1 MERKVTK
8 LEACHVQVDV
18 VVDEKSWKDAQQA
31 SFKKLAKEVE
41 VDGFRKGNAPD
52 HIARKHIDQGKMLDN
67 AINALLPG
75 IYREI
80 MEQDKI
86 EPYAQ
91 PKVDVTKISDTNLE
105 ARFVIVTAP
114 EVKLGQYKGLSIG
127 KKEAKVS
134 AKEVNEAIDE
144 LRKQNASLIV
154 KEGPAA
160 SGDTVVMDFVGM
172 IDGKAFEGGSAQNYE
187 LELGSG
193 SFIPGFEDQLVG
205 TKAGE
210 HKDVNVTFPES
221 YGAPEL
227 AGKPAVFGCDVH
239 EVKEK
244 KFPELDD
251 EFVKDLGI
259 KDVETVA
266 ALKENKKNELLVN
279 KTNQAKSEYLNKLYD
294 EIAKGSKIAIAE
306 EMIES
311 DADRNMQ
318 DMERRMQQ
326 SGLTLDQYLGYIGQ
340 KKEDFVAKL
349 REDAKRN
356 ITNYFMLEAI
366 GAAEKI
372 TVSDEDVDF
381 EIAKIA
387 SENDTTV
394 EEINKVLDSRN
405 QRAQFK
411 NNLRLTRI
419 EDFLYENN
427 D

>member
-80 MEQDKI
+80 MEQDRI

-105 ARFVIVTAP
+105 VRFVIVTAP

-127 KKEAKVS
+127 KKEVKVS

-244 KFPELDD
+244 KLPELND
-251 EFVKDLGI
+251 EFAKELNKGY
-259 KDVETVA
+259 ETVE
-266 ALKENKKNELLVN
+266 ALKEGTKKDLL
-279 KTNQAKSEYLNKLYD
+279 AKKEQEAKREYLEKLYA
-294 EIAKGSKIAIAE
+294 EIAKNSKIEIPHEMVE
-306 EMIES
+306 EQ
-311 DADRNMQ
+311 AQNMRKDLEQ
-318 DMERRMQQ
+318 RMSQ
-326 SGLTLDQYLGYIGQ
+326 SGLTLEQYLGFLGQ
-340 KKEDFVAKL
+340 KEEEFMAKL
-349 REDAKRN
+349 EEDAKRD
-356 ITNYFMLEAI
+356 ITNYFILEEVGKKEDLELTDADLEFEF
-366 GAAEKI
+366 AKMAEQYNMKI
-372 TVSDEDVDF
+372 EDIKKALEKQMD
-381 EIAKIA
+381 
-387 SENDTTV
+387 
-394 EEINKVLDSRN
+394 
-405 QRAQFK
+405 QFRH
-411 NNLRLTRI
+411 NLKMTRI
-419 EDFLYENN
+419 EELLIKENE
-427 D
+427 